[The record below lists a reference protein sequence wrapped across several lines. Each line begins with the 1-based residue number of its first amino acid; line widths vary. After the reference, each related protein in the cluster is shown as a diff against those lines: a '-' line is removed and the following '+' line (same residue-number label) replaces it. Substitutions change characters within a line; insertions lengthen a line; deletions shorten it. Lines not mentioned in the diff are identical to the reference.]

1 MARRKKSNK
10 TLYWIIGLLVVG
22 LGTVIV
28 LRSQGIIGKENKIK
42 VQTAESEIRS
52 LYSRV
57 TESGTIQPTVDV
69 PVAPDVSGEVVFIAI
84 KEGMRVKK
92 GDLLL
97 TIRPDDYRSL
107 LEQSQAGLA
116 QAKAGELQ
124 AKAAKEQARAN
135 LLQDSVNY
143 ARNNQLFKDGVI
155 SQAEMENF
163 RLQYNISQSQLRSSE
178 LEVEAAY
185 YRMKNAQASVK
196 QARQNLDRT
205 NIYASMDGTI
215 TELNVEIGQRVV
227 GTMQMAGTEI
237 LKIADLSSMEVV
249 VEVNEN
255 DIINVSLGDSTRI
268 EVDAFP
274 DQDFFGTVSEIAYS
288 ANVAELGSTD
298 QVTNFE
304 VTVLISPDSYTE
316 FSATKDIPT
325 RDESPFRPGMTSLV
339 EIYTNYVN
347 DAVVVPIAA
356 VTTGRNT
363 ESDSTAT
370 EDTSDEPQE
379 VVFVVEGDKV
389 TEIPV
394 ELGISDDNFIEIKDG
409 VQDGTTIVTGPYSLL
424 SKRLKSGDLVE
435 APEKDKKS
443 NKKNT

>member
-1 MARRKKSNK
+1 MAKRKKSNR
-10 TLYWIIGLLVVG
+10 TLYWIIGILVVVLATL
-22 LGTVIV
+22 LG
-28 LRSQGIIGKENKIK
+28 LRSQGIIGKENKIQ
-42 VQTAESEIRS
+42 VQTAQSEIRS
-52 LYSRV
+52 LFSRV

-69 PVAPDVSGEVVFIAI
+69 PVAPDVSGEVVFIAV
-84 KEGMRVKK
+84 KEGMRVNK

-97 TIRPDDYRSL
+97 TIRPDDYKSL

-124 AKAAKEQARAN
+124 AKAALEQARAN

-143 ARNNQLFKDGVI
+143 ARNKQLFDEGVI
-155 SQAEMENF
+155 SQSEIENF
-163 RLQYNISQSQLRSSE
+163 RLQFNISQSQFRSAE
-178 LEVEAAY
+178 LETEAAY
-185 YRMKNAQASVK
+185 YRKQNAAASVK

-274 DQDFFGTVSEIAYS
+274 GQDFFGTVSEIAYS

-304 VTVLISPDSYTE
+304 VTILISPDSYSE
-316 FSATKDIPT
+316 FSATNDIPT
-325 RDESPFRPGMTSLV
+325 REESPFRPGMTSLV
-339 EIYTNYVN
+339 EIYTNYVD
-347 DAVVVPIAA
+347 DAVVVPIAS
-356 VTTGRNT
+356 VTTGRGT
-363 ESDSTAT
+363 DSDSTT
-370 EDTSDEPQE
+370 IEDPNAEPQE
-379 VVFVVEGDKV
+379 VVFVLEGEKV
-389 TEIPV
+389 KEVPV

-409 VQDGTTIVTGPYSLL
+409 VQDGVTIVTGPYSLL

-435 APEKDKKS
+435 DSNKKKKS
-443 NKKNT
+443 NKQNT